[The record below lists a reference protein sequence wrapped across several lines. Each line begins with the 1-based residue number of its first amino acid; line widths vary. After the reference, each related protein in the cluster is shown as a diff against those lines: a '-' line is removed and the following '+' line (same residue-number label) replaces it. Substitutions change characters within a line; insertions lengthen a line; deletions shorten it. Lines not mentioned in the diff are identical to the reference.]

1 MPSDRRNFLQTLF
14 ASPAVVAAANERERV
29 RTEQEALAKSALPAL
44 PIPLCDDCKQ
54 PLVKGVCQFK
64 KRCNFCTRK
73 SQLEAYD
80 HRTKTG
86 YDTDY
91 GPIFTHFVE
100 DKCIVCGNGQIN
112 FIDPH
117 MGASS
122 CYLTTAS
129 FGQLPYGT
137 FASDYDFRS
146 RTRKL

>member
-29 RTEQEALAKSALPAL
+29 RTEQEQLAKSALPAL
-44 PIPLCDDCKQ
+44 PIALCDDCKQ

-73 SQLEAYD
+73 SQLEAYE
-80 HRTKTG
+80 HRAKTG

-100 DKCIVCGNGQIN
+100 DKCIECGNGQ
-112 FIDPH
+112 
-117 MGASS
+117 MELGYAVSS
-122 CYLTTAS
+122 CYLSISS
-129 FGQLPYGT
+129 FSQIPYGMT
-137 FASDYDFRS
+137 APDYDFRA